1 MKLQD
6 RKGEIM
12 KARQLTLLD
21 EHSLQELHQTKY
33 VVILVKELKNNLVQ
47 PTKKQAFVCLKPNE
61 MKVKGELFDDCL
73 GNHYVGC
80 TVLKGIHYSEAGNQI
95 PVSKLPNNIQYYLTI
110 QLTPI
115 INLLDQKRRNYY
127 AN

>member
-6 RKGEIM
+6 RKEKNM
-12 KARQLTLLD
+12 KVRQLTLLD
-21 EHSLQELHQTKY
+21 EQSFQELQQTKY
-33 VVILVKELKNNLVQ
+33 VVILVKEIKNKSVQ
-47 PTKKQAFVCLKPNE
+47 PTQKQAFVCLKPNE
-61 MKVKGELFDDCL
+61 MKVKGELFDDYL

-80 TVLKGIHYSEAGNQI
+80 TVLKGIHYSDTGNQI
-95 PVSKLPNNIQYYLTI
+95 PVFKLPNNIQDYLAK

>member
-1 MKLQD
+1 MKV
-6 RKGEIM
+6 
-12 KARQLTLLD
+12 RQLTLLD
-21 EHSLQELHQTKY
+21 EQSLQELQQTKY
-33 VVILVKELKNNLVQ
+33 VVILVRELKNNLVQ

-80 TVLKGIHYSEAGNQI
+80 RVLNGIHYSEAGNQI
-95 PVSKLPNNIQYYLTI
+95 PVFKLPNNIQDYLTN

-115 INLLDQKRRNYY
+115 ISLLDQKRRNYY

>member
-1 MKLQD
+1 MKV
-6 RKGEIM
+6 
-12 KARQLTLLD
+12 RQLTLLD
-21 EHSLQELHQTKY
+21 EQSLEELQQTKY
-33 VVILVKELKNNLVQ
+33 VVILVKELKNSLVQ
-47 PTKKQAFVCLKPNE
+47 PTKKQAFVCLKSSE

-80 TVLKGIHYSEAGNQI
+80 TVLKSIHYSEAGNQI
-95 PVSKLPNNIQYYLTI
+95 PVFKLPNNIQDYLAK

>member
-6 RKGEIM
+6 RKEEIM
-12 KARQLTLLD
+12 KVRQLTLLD
-21 EHSLQELHQTKY
+21 EQCLEELQQTKY

-47 PTKKQAFVCLKPNE
+47 PTKKQAFVCLKSSE

-80 TVLKGIHYSEAGNQI
+80 KVLNGIHYSEAGNQI
-95 PVSKLPNNIQYYLTI
+95 PVFKLPNNIQDYLAK

>member
-1 MKLQD
+1 
-6 RKGEIM
+6 M

-47 PTKKQAFVCLKPNE
+47 PTKKQAFVCLK
-61 MKVKGELFDDCL
+61 GELFDDCL
-73 GNHYVGC
+73 GNYYVGC

-95 PVSKLPNNIQYYLTI
+95 PVSKLPNNIQYYLTT

>member
-6 RKGEIM
+6 QKGEIM
-12 KARQLTLLD
+12 KVRQLTLLD
-21 EHSLQELHQTKY
+21 EQSLQELHQTKY
-33 VVILVKELKNNLVQ
+33 VVILVKELKHNLVQ
-47 PTKKQAFVCLKPNE
+47 PTKKQAFVCLKPDE

-80 TVLKGIHYSEAGNQI
+80 TVLKGIHYSEADNQI
-95 PVSKLPNNIQYYLTI
+95 PVFKLPNNIQDYLTT

>member
-1 MKLQD
+1 MMLQD
-6 RKGEIM
+6 RKGGTM
-12 KARQLTLLD
+12 KVRQLTMLD
-21 EHSLQELHQTKY
+21 EHSFHELKQTKY

-47 PTKKQAFVCLKPNE
+47 PTKKQAFVCLKTSE

-80 TVLKGIHYSEAGNQI
+80 TVLKGIHYSESGDQI
-95 PVSKLPNNIQYYLTI
+95 PVFKLPNNIQHYLVN

-115 INLLDQKRRNYY
+115 ITLLDQKRRNYY

>member
-1 MKLQD
+1 MKV
-6 RKGEIM
+6 
-12 KARQLTLLD
+12 RQLTLLD
-21 EHSLQELHQTKY
+21 EQSLQELHQTKY
-33 VVILVKELKNNLVQ
+33 VVILVKELKHNLVQ
-47 PTKKQAFVCLKPNE
+47 PTKKQAFVCLKPDE

-80 TVLKGIHYSEAGNQI
+80 TVLKGIHYSEADNQI
-95 PVSKLPNNIQYYLTI
+95 PVFKLPNNIQDYLTT

-115 INLLDQKRRNYY
+115 INLLDQKRRNYF